1 MDSFIP
7 QLLHYNSVPVLMLI
21 RLDAQILA
29 DLPLVHVCSW
39 IQVLSLGNAKSK
51 LLFFNP
57 LLKLSTD
64 LCLLQVAKLFGY
76 NDLSV
81 NLGSFLQ
88 VLLHSMLTAQAP
100 SKLLQIL
107 FFMSRLNFGMSLLEP
122 YIFLKY
128 PPCISQLT
136 PFTKAMVISHH
147 NFLITKFMLC
157 QASHQFEGKCREGVH
172 KIKLVPRVQIYLR
185 RSFL

>member
-1 MDSFIP
+1 
-7 QLLHYNSVPVLMLI
+7 MLI
-21 RLDAQILA
+21 RLDAWILA

-81 NLGSFLQ
+81 NLGSFL
-88 VLLHSMLTAQAP
+88 
-100 SKLLQIL
+100 
-107 FFMSRLNFGMSLLEP
+107 
-122 YIFLKY
+122 
-128 PPCISQLT
+128 
-136 PFTKAMVISHH
+136 
-147 NFLITKFMLC
+147 
-157 QASHQFEGKCREGVH
+157 
-172 KIKLVPRVQIYLR
+172 
-185 RSFL
+185 